1 MPPDAFVIM
10 ANAPA
15 ADIYGPAPEIYATD
29 IKIRWRLKGKNF
41 ISRQSTNGAGI

>member
-1 MPPDAFVIM
+1 MPTDAFVIM

-29 IKIRWRLKGKNF
+29 IKIRWRLKAKNS
-41 ISRQSTNGAGI
+41 ISRQSTIGAGI